1 MLYGY
6 RSLLIPLLH
15 FDRNNSARGLSAF
28 AESAMA
34 VNRVFQQHFSM
45 NIDMVPKHSVETAN
59 LSNKQGEA
67 VFRHSDVITFAYDF
81 KTSNFFPIYFFFQ
94 VKYSVF
100 HRQANQD

>member
-1 MLYGY
+1 M
-6 RSLLIPLLH
+6 IVV
-15 FDRNNSARGLSAF
+15 DRNNSARGLSAF

-59 LSNKQGEA
+59 LSNKQGECDPCLSA
-67 VFRHSDVITFAYDF
+67 KDVVCKIFFSDIIHFIV
-81 KTSNFFPIYFFFQ
+81 FQ
-94 VKYSVF
+94 VKCSDF